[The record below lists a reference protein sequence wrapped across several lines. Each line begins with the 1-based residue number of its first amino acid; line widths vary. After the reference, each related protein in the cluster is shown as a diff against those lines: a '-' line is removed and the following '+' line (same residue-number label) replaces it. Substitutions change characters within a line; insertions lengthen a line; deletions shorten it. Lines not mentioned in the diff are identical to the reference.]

1 MDKQFLELL
10 TAKPVKPPKPD
21 PVILVRTEK
30 LKKDLIAVECP
41 EFLERNQ
48 CFYEKIQLVNVKY

>member
-1 MDKQFLELL
+1 MEPFNIQIDS
-10 TAKPVKPPKPD
+10 
-21 PVILVRTEK
+21 EK

-48 CFYEKIQLVNVKY
+48 CFYEKIQFVNVKY